1 MASEPYWTGTQTV
14 TATKDAIKINLQ
26 IGNTEMQVNDKVVT
40 LDVAPKLLN
49 DRTLVPIRAVSE
61 SLNANVDWNESNQ
74 RVIITTVK

>member
-1 MASEPYWTGTQTV
+1 MELWYPTV

-61 SLNANVDWNESNQ
+61 SLNTNVDWNESNQ